1 MFIQRFVIF
10 FSVLLFSMPVSFA
23 QVTLNLR
30 NADIR
35 ALIETVSSV
44 TGKRFI
50 IDPRVNAT
58 VNVVSGEPVAAD
70 ELYDIF
76 LSVLEVH
83 GFALVDVGKVTKV
96 IPDTNAKSSP
106 IPTVESGFP
115 QRDAIITRVI
125 KIQNV
130 PATQLVPIL
139 RPLVPQ
145 QGHLAA
151 YPQSNSL
158 ILADRAANVER
169 LTEIIRRIDIA
180 GDAEVEVIVLKNA
193 SASELV
199 SILTG
204 LLAKQQGQASGEPQL
219 QIVADSRSNAL
230 ILSGDANQR
239 LKARGLIATLDTPL
253 EKIGNTE
260 VIFVRYASAE
270 DLVPVLQGIVGSQQ
284 QNGRAGQPQVQG
296 GQTPVKVD
304 IQVNKATN
312 ALVITAPPD
321 VQQTLRSVI
330 QQLDI
335 RRAQVLVE
343 AIIAEV
349 STDKAREL
357 GLEFVI
363 DGTPGNNGPVGL
375 TNLSGGLVDLAAN
388 AQSLNPQSLRQGLSL
403 GLGDFNRS
411 GIDFAILLQALSS
424 DGNTN
429 ILSTPSLLTLDNQ
442 DAEIVV
448 GQNVPFIT
456 GSFTS
461 TGGTSS
467 PTNPFQTI
475 ERQDI
480 GITLKVKP
488 QINEGNAISLSI
500 EQEVTSLAAS
510 AIATADVITNKRSI
524 KTQVLVEDGQ
534 LIVLGGLIDDNSRD
548 SFRKVP
554 GLGNL
559 PLLGNL
565 FRYRES
571 SRVKQNLMVFIRP
584 RIIRER
590 LVADQLSSEKY
601 NFIRARQLS
610 AASEDQG
617 LFAEQEP
624 IILPE
629 INILQIN
636 MPVKPL
642 LEKE

>member
-1 MFIQRFVIF
+1 MPILKVIF
-10 FSVLLFSMPVSFA
+10 LSVMLLFSFPLSFA

-35 ALIETVSSV
+35 ALVDTVASV

-58 VNVVSGEPVAAD
+58 VNVVSGAPVAAD

-83 GFALVDVGKVTKV
+83 GFALVEVGKVTKV
-96 IPDTNAKSSP
+96 IPDANAKSSP
-106 IPTVESGFP
+106 IPTVEGNFP

-180 GDAEVEVIVLKNA
+180 GDSEVEVIMLKNA

-204 LLAKQQGQASGEPQL
+204 LLNKQQNQGSGEPQL
-219 QIVADSRSNAL
+219 QVVADTRSNAL
-230 ILSGDANQR
+230 ILSGDATQR
-239 LKARGLIATLDTPL
+239 LRARGLIATLDTPL

-260 VIFVRYASAE
+260 VIFIRYANAD
-270 DLVPVLQGIVGSQQ
+270 DLAPVLQGIISSQQ
-284 QNGRAGQPQVQG
+284 ANRAGLVQLQVQG
-296 GQTPVKVD
+296 GQAPVKVD

-312 ALVITAPPD
+312 ALIITAPPD
-321 VQQTLRSVI
+321 IQQTLRSVI

-357 GLEFVI
+357 GLEFAI
-363 DGTPGNNGPVGL
+363 DGTPDGKGAVGG
-375 TNLSGGLVDLAAN
+375 TNLANNGGLVSLA
-388 AQSLNPQSLRQGLSL
+388 LNPQALRQGLTL
-403 GLGDFNRS
+403 GIGDFNRS
-411 GIDFAILLQALSS
+411 GLDFAVLLRALSS

-448 GQNVPFIT
+448 GQNVPFLT
-456 GSFTS
+456 GSFTN
-461 TGGTSS
+461 TGGTGS

-475 ERQDI
+475 QRQDI

-510 AIATADVITNKRSI
+510 AISTVDVITNKRSI

-548 SFRKVP
+548 SLRKVP
-554 GLGNL
+554 GLGDL
-559 PLLGNL
+559 PFIGNV
-565 FRYRES
+565 FRYRDS

-610 AASEDQG
+610 AASDDKG
-617 LFAEQEP
+617 LFTEQSP
-624 IILPE
+624 ILLPE
-629 INILQIN
+629 LNAFQIN
-636 MPVKPL
+636 LPVKPL
-642 LEKE
+642 MEEK

>member
-1 MFIQRFVIF
+1 MFIQRFIVF
-10 FSVLLFSMPVSFA
+10 FYVLLFSVPVSFA

-106 IPTVESGFP
+106 IPTVESAFP

-193 SASELV
+193 SAAELV

-204 LLAKQQGQASGEPQL
+204 LLAKQQAQASGEPQL
-219 QIVADSRSNAL
+219 QIVADTRSNAL

-284 QNGRAGQPQVQG
+284 QNARAGQPQVQG

-357 GLEFVI
+357 GLEFAI
-363 DGTPGNNGPVGL
+363 DGSPDGKGAIGG
-375 TNLSGGLVDLAAN
+375 TNLATTGGLVSLA
-388 AQSLNPQSLRQGLSL
+388 LNPQALRQGLTV
-403 GLGDFNRS
+403 GIGDFNRS
-411 GIDFAILLQALSS
+411 GIDFAVLLRALSS

-448 GQNVPFIT
+448 GQNVPFLT

-461 TGGTSS
+461 TGTGSS

-488 QINEGNAISLSI
+488 QINEGDAISLSI

-510 AIATADVITNKRSI
+510 AISTVDVVTNKRSI

-548 SFRKVP
+548 SMRKVP
-554 GLGNL
+554 GLGDL
-559 PLLGNL
+559 PFIGNV
-565 FRYRES
+565 FRYRDS

-610 AASEDQG
+610 AASDNQG
-617 LFAEQEP
+617 LFSEQDP
-624 IILPE
+624 IVLQE
-629 INILQIN
+629 INTLQIN
-636 MPVKPL
+636 LPVKPL